1 MKYIEDWR
9 EVSLAAAMALIY
21 YKERCRQ
28 IDEEIDKYNVAL
40 EILSEES
47 ITYKDFMS
55 ALREK

>member
-1 MKYIEDWR
+1 M
-9 EVSLAAAMALIY
+9 SLAAAMALIY